1 MSHRQTL
8 YRKKQG
14 ETQGIRKL
22 TLSQKAEIA
31 VVSLQVMEQLV
42 SPETE
47 ISSKFSPAASP
58 DSVALA
64 SLCSDLNLQNYEE
77 ESLFLGAMVMMVTG

>member
-1 MSHRQTL
+1 MSHCWTSLQ
-8 YRKKQG
+8 KEQG

-31 VVSLQVMEQLV
+31 VVSLQIMEQLV

-47 ISSKFSPAASP
+47 ISSKFSPAAIP

-64 SLCSDLNLQNYEE
+64 SLCSDLSLQNYEE
-77 ESLFLGAMVMMVTG
+77 ESLFLGAMVMMVTD